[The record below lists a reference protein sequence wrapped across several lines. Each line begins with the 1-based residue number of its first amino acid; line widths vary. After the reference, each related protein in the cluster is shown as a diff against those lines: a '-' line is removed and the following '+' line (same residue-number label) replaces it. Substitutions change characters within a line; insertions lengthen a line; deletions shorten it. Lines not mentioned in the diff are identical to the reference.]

1 MQTRRHKKHQKLYNM
16 KGCSKRKSSSSSSSS
31 SSRRRRR
38 GHAQRKTR
46 SSSIGGDASI
56 APYRMGQQGGSHCP
70 TCSSTGSSPASFV
83 GQAWSIDNTG
93 GNHLAQNLYKT
104 DVQTAMQLNG
114 GKKGKGKGKSKKN
127 KSKKRNISGGGLWGE
142 LVNFNRDI
150 MYNANTAYSTIKG
163 HEPAASPAPYEGQL
177 TKSISASRII
187 I

>member
-16 KGCSKRKSSSSSSSS
+16 KGCSKRKSSSSSS
-31 SSRRRRR
+31 RRRKRR
-38 GHAQRKTR
+38 GYTQRKTR

-56 APYRMGQQGGSHCP
+56 APFRMGQQGGAHCP
-70 TCSSTGSSPASFV
+70 TCSSAGGSSPFV
-83 GQAWSIDNTG
+83 GQAWSIDNTE

-114 GKKGKGKGKSKKN
+114 GKKSKKSKKG
-127 KSKKRNISGGGLWGE
+127 KSKKRNISGGGLWNE

-150 MYNANTAYSTIKG
+150 MHNGATAYSAIQG
-163 HEPAASPAPYEGQL
+163 RQADPSPAPYEGQL